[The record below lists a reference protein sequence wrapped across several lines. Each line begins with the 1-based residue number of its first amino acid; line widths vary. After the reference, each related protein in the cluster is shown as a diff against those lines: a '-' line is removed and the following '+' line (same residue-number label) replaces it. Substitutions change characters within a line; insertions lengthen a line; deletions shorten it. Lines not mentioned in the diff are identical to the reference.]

1 MVVVAAVVSSAAV
14 AVRMDSP
21 EAVIK
26 SDDDGVTN
34 CDPVPPSGLRMLTVQ
49 MSREAAAAAARL
61 SRVGACV
68 CVTTRGGH
76 SGDVCVCVGRDSGG
90 GSGAILEDCT

>member
-1 MVVVAAVVSSAAV
+1 VVVAAAVVSSAAV
-14 AVRMDSP
+14 AARMDAP

-34 CDPVPPSGLRMLTVQ
+34 CDPVPPSGWRTLTVQ
-49 MSREAAAAAARL
+49 MSREAAAAARL

-76 SGDVCVCVGRDSGG
+76 NGDVCVRVGRDSGG